1 VTTFA
6 FQKSEIKEEVSME
19 QILREFD
26 VFFEEENKEK
36 AVKYILEK
44 LQAKEIDI
52 IDLYSMVLT
61 PLLNNMK
68 CKLEDKR
75 ICIWKEHVKTAIVRT
90 IVECSYPYV
99 IEKRDTLNLPKKG
112 VAAILCPPDEYHDLG
127 ARMVADFFT
136 ISGYEAIFVGSS
148 TPYKD
153 FYNAIHVIRPEVI
166 AISVSN
172 YYNLVAAKRMIE
184 EIKKAL
190 DYPLKI
196 VVGGYAFHDD
206 EANKV
211 KTVGADCYARTYE
224 DILNLGNGEVGV

>member
-1 VTTFA
+1 
-6 FQKSEIKEEVSME
+6 ME
-19 QILREFD
+19 QVYREFE
-26 VFFEEENKEK
+26 VLFEEEDKEK
-36 AVKYILEK
+36 AVSYILEK
-44 LQAKEIDI
+44 LRSKEVDV
-52 IDLYSMVLT
+52 IDLYSMILT
-61 PLLNNMK
+61 PLLNNMT

-99 IEKRDTLNLPKKG
+99 IEKRDAMNLPRKG
-112 VAAILCPPDEYHDLG
+112 TAAVLCPPDEYHDLG

-136 ISGYEAIFVGSS
+136 ISGYDAIFVGSS

-153 FYNAIHVIRPEVI
+153 FYNAIHVIRPEVV

-206 EANKV
+206 EINKL
-211 KTVGADCYARTYE
+211 KTVGADYYARTYE
-224 DILNLGNGEVGV
+224 DILKLGNSEVDA